1 MNENELD
8 IQEIIEAAVTAA
20 HEAGVKGMDEKIQAA
35 INVALP
41 IGIKIGAEVGSK
53 IGAEVGS
60 KIGAEMGAAAAI
72 EAMER
77 EQEKYRQKQYD
88 WKYHNTKLLL
98 RNYRRLK
105 KYFEN
110 AVFSEEDAEEADES
124 FEGIMRGASRAASEK
139 IFVESIQKNYITTKI
154 IMTHVNKMLEV
165 YEIMCK
171 RSSRKDDARHWRVLE
186 GLYISDDYTTA
197 EKIAK
202 RENIDKRTVYRD
214 VDICVADLTALLFG
228 VGGIESL

>member
-1 MNENELD
+1 MNGNELD
-8 IQEIIEAAVTAA
+8 IQEMIKAAVLAA
-20 HEAGVKGMDEKIQAA
+20 HETGIKGIDEKIQAA
-35 INVALP
+35 INAALP
-41 IGIKIGAEVGSK
+41 IGIRIGAEVGSK
-53 IGAEVGS
+53 IGAET
-60 KIGAEMGAAAAI
+60 GARSAI
-72 EAMER
+72 DAIKR
-77 EQEKYRQKQYD
+77 EQEKYRKQQYN

-105 KYFEN
+105 KYYEN
-110 AVFSEEDAEEADES
+110 AIFSVKDAEKIDEN
-124 FEGIMRGASRAASEK
+124 FESIMRGIGEAASEK

-171 RSSRKDDARHWRVLE
+171 RSSREDDTRHWRVLE
-186 GLYISDDYTTA
+186 GLYILDDYTTA

-202 RENIDKRTVYRD
+202 RENIDRRTVYRD

>member
-8 IQEIIEAAVTAA
+8 IQEIIEAAVLAA

-41 IGIKIGAEVGSK
+41 LGIK

-139 IFVESIQKNYITTKI
+139 VFVESIQKNYITTKI

-171 RSSRKDDARHWRVLE
+171 RSGRKDDARHWRVLE

-214 VDICVADLTALLFG
+214 VDICVEDLTALLFG